1 MYNYIVAACHVQV
14 NEVMIL
20 RHNHITFFYLCATN
34 HMGRQFLIRKS
45 DDVDNL
51 VVRLLF
57 EQRSGKYGNN
67 LSLGLLGLNA

>member
-20 RHNHITFFYLCATN
+20 RHTYITFFYLCATN
-34 HMGRQFLIRKS
+34 HMGRQFLTRKS

-57 EQRSGKYGNN
+57 G
-67 LSLGLLGLNA
+67 

>member
-34 HMGRQFLIRKS
+34 HMGKQFLIRKS

-51 VVRLLF
+51 VVRDYYL
-57 EQRSGKYGNN
+57 NN
-67 LSLGLLGLNA
+67 DQANMEIIYHLVCWD